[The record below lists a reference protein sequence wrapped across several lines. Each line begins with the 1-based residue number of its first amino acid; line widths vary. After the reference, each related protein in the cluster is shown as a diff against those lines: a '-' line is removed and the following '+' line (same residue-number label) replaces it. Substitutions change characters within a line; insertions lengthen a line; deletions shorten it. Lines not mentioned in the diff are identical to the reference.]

1 MNNENIYSSDLF
13 QSTVM
18 SKSYYQVLQDSNLI
32 ESQVLQPVYQMA
44 TSQYMTP
51 SIYKPKKMELF
62 HQLDDE
68 HDSEDEGIEDYKIGG
83 YHPVHVGEV
92 LQNRYVIIQK
102 LGWGHFST
110 VWLCKDFKF
119 DTYVAIKVQKSAE
132 NYLEAAYDEVEI
144 LQKVAQNV
152 TNQKWLEKLKQYKPN
167 QRLNRDDSHVVQLL
181 NSFVYRGPYGCHFC
195 MVFEILGV
203 NLLEIIKR
211 FEYKGVPMKLCRKIA
226 KEVLIGLDFLHE
238 QCGVI
243 HTDLKPEN
251 VLLQLSQE
259 EIKDIIEN
267 GQLTSNQ
274 IFKER
279 LEFYHQ
285 LFDIKIEETVKIED
299 NLQLIKTESIKTT
312 ERINSDQQQQQ
323 QLTKNQ
329 LRNLQRRQKKKQ
341 QKLQKQQDI
350 KENQQISENTEEII
364 YQHQNQQENH
374 KVTNNN
380 LFQINKKSLFKQIQK
395 NDFSVKVA
403 DLGNACWTHHQFSTL
418 IQTRQYRSPEV
429 LIGTR
434 YNATADLWSFA
445 CMLFEL
451 LTGDFLFEPRKGAN
465 FSKNDDHLAQIQEL
479 TGKFP
484 LQFSQRGLKSKRYF
498 NKEGN
503 LLRIPILNC
512 WSLTNVL
519 IEKYKYIPKEA
530 KELASFLEPMLNP
543 YPEKRATASQSL
555 NHSWLKSESE
565 GVKMNEQQYKEYK
578 DKRGLVEFK
587 KEVESEEEYADR
599 SESPRVILPLC
610 TRRQNYIKPRFVDR
624 KEIDRSFTDL
634 GYIGFG
640 DGIEIDLLD
649 STGNWQFVN

>member
-1 MNNENIYSSDLF
+1 MYCSDLF

-18 SKSYYQVLQDSNLI
+18 SKSYYQVLQESNLI

-51 SIYKPKKMELF
+51 SMYKPKKMELF
-62 HQLDDE
+62 YQLDEE

-110 VWLCKDFKF
+110 VWLCKDFKY

-152 TNQKWLEKLKQYKPN
+152 TNQKWVEKLKQYKPN
-167 QRLNRDDSHVVQLL
+167 QRINRDDSHVVQLL

-211 FEYKGVPMKLCRKIA
+211 FEFKGVPMKLCRKIA
-226 KEVLIGLDFLHE
+226 KEVLIGLEFLHE

-274 IFKER
+274 IFKDR

-285 LFDIKIEETVKIED
+285 LFDIKKEEPIHIEENLKSNITVST
-299 NLQLIKTESIKTT
+299 KTIVN
-312 ERINSDQQQQQ
+312 INSTEQQEQI

-341 QKLQKQQDI
+341 QKLQKQQEQEKIEDNLQNSE
-350 KENQQISENTEEII
+350 KENNNNDNKQNL
-364 YQHQNQQENH
+364 NQQENS
-374 KVTNNN
+374 KDND
-380 LFQINKKSLFKQIQK
+380 LFQIDKKSLFKQIQK

-498 NKEGN
+498 NREGN

-512 WSLTNVL
+512 WSLTDVL
-519 IEKYKYIPKEA
+519 IEKYKYNPKEA

-543 YPEKRATASQSL
+543 FPEKRVSASQSL
-555 NHSWLKSESE
+555 KHPWLISESE
-565 GVKMNEQQYKEYK
+565 GIKMNEDQYKEYK
-578 DKRGLVEFK
+578 AQRGLVEFK

-599 SESPRVILPLC
+599 SESPNAILPLC
-610 TRRQNYIKPRFVDR
+610 NKRRYHIQPRVVDR

-640 DGIEIDLLD
+640 NGIEIDLLD

>member
-1 MNNENIYSSDLF
+1 MYTSDLF

-32 ESQVLQPVYQMA
+32 ESQVLQPVCQMA
-44 TSQYMTP
+44 TSQYMTQ
-51 SIYKPKKMELF
+51 SMQKPKKMELF

-83 YHPVHVGEV
+83 YHPVHVGEI
-92 LQNRYVIIQK
+92 LQNRYVVIQK

-119 DTYVAIKVQKSAE
+119 DTYVAIKIQKSAE

-144 LQKVAQNV
+144 LQKVAQHV
-152 TNQKWLEKLKQYKPN
+152 GEEKWLKKLIQYKPN
-167 QRLNRDDSHVVQLL
+167 QRLNRDDTHVVQLL

-211 FEYKGVPMKLCRKIA
+211 YEFKGVPMRLCRKIA
-226 KEVLIGLDFLHE
+226 KEVLIGLEFLHDH
-238 QCGVI
+238 CGVI

-251 VLLQLSQE
+251 VLLQLTQE

-267 GQLTSNQ
+267 GQLTKNQ

-279 LEFYHQ
+279 LDFYHQ
-285 LFDIKIEETVKIED
+285 LFDIKKEEPVKLEESVKTVIHEE
-299 NLQLIKTESIKTT
+299 IKVKEK
-312 ERINSDQQQQQ
+312 EYENENEQQKM
-323 QLTKNQ
+323 TKNQ

-341 QKLQKQQDI
+341 QKLQKQQEIENRKEVLELDTKLKEEQVIEDNDRKVEDQII
-350 KENQQISENTEEII
+350 KS
-364 YQHQNQQENH
+364 
-374 KVTNNN
+374 N
-380 LFQINKKSLFKQIQK
+380 LFQIEKKQLFKQIQK
-395 NDFSVKVA
+395 DEFSVKVA

-429 LIGTR
+429 LIGVR
-434 YNATADLWSFA
+434 YNQTADIWSFA

-479 TGKFP
+479 IGKFP
-484 LQFSQRGLKSKRYF
+484 QKFSQRGLKSKRYF
-498 NKEGN
+498 NKDGN
-503 LLRIPILNC
+503 LLRIPVLNC
-512 WSLTNVL
+512 WSLTDVL
-519 IEKYKYIPKEA
+519 IEKYKYNPKDA
-530 KELASFLEPMLNP
+530 KELASFLQPMLNP
-543 YPEKRATASQSL
+543 YPEKRATAQQSL
-555 NHSWLKSESE
+555 QHSWLQSESD
-565 GVKMNEQQYKEYK
+565 GIKMSDEEFREYK
-578 DKRGLVEFK
+578 VQRGQVEFK
-587 KEVESEEEYADR
+587 KIAESEEEDADR
-599 SESPRVILPLC
+599 SETPELILPLPS
-610 TRRQNYIKPRFVDR
+610 RYRYKIEPRFVNR
-624 KEIDRSFTDL
+624 NEIDRSFTDL

-640 DGIEIDLLD
+640 NGIEIDMLD
-649 STGNWQFVN
+649 STGNWQFIN